1 MEFKMLKECL
11 DHYVKDYNV
20 PGVDCI
26 VYKDHKEIFRYFSGV
41 SDIESGKK
49 VDGSELY
56 YIFSM
61 TKILTCAAA
70 LQLFEKGAYKMDDP
84 ISKYMPEYE
93 HVQIKQKRLDPECAA
108 RIASGEII
116 EEPTYEKVLVD
127 AKNPITVH
135 HLFTMQGGLNYALKA
150 PYILNTIEAGKTST
164 RELAGAMA
172 KTQLGFEPGTRYC
185 YSLCHDVL
193 GALIEIWSGMSFGEY
208 MRKNVFEPL
217 GMKDT
222 HFGYPRSE
230 AEAARMATLYRY
242 DANRIPE
249 KIDQQCPYT
258 LTPEYESGGAG
269 LISSPSD
276 YILFLDALSCGG
288 VGQSGYRILKEETV
302 KMMATNQLK
311 DKSFED
317 YLTTMKQKEGY
328 GYGYGVRVH
337 MNPELSGAK
346 SPIGELGWDGAAGAY
361 ALSDAENGVSIVYFQ
376 HVMNW
381 GGVIHSELRDAFYSE
396 FNK

>member
-1 MEFKMLKECL
+1 MDFSAVKDCL
-11 DHYVKDYNV
+11 DHYINDYNV

-26 VYKDHKEIFRYFSGV
+26 IYKDHKEIFRYFNGV

-49 VDGSELY
+49 MNGSELY

-61 TKILTCAAA
+61 TKMLTCTAA

-84 ISKYMPEYE
+84 VSKYMPEFAE
-93 HVQIKQKRLDPECAA
+93 MKVKQKRLDPECAA

-116 EEPTYEKVLVD
+116 EEPTYERFLVD

-150 PYILNTIEAGKTST
+150 PYILEALEEGRTST
-164 RELAGAMA
+164 RELAGAMSQ
-172 KTQLGFEPGTRYC
+172 TPLGFEPGTRYC

-193 GALIEIWSGMSFGEY
+193 GALIEIWSGKSFGEY
-208 MRKNVFEPL
+208 MKENIFAPL

-222 HFGYPRSE
+222 HFGFPRSD
-230 AEAARMATLYRY
+230 AEASRMATLYRY
-242 DANRIPE
+242 DENRRPE
-249 KIDQQCPYT
+249 KITQECVYT
-258 LTPEYESGGAG
+258 LSPEYESGGAG

-276 YILFLDALSCGG
+276 YILFLDAISCGG
-288 VGQSGYRILKEETV
+288 VGHNGSRILKEETV
-302 KMMATNQLK
+302 KMMATNQLR

-317 YLTTMKQKEGY
+317 YRVTMKQKEGY

-337 MNPELSGAK
+337 MNPEISGAK
-346 SPIGELGWDGAAGAY
+346 SPVGELGWDGAAGAY
-361 ALSDAENGVSIVYFQ
+361 AMSDAENGASLVYFQ

-381 GGVIHSELRDAFYSE
+381 GGVIHSELRDAFYSD